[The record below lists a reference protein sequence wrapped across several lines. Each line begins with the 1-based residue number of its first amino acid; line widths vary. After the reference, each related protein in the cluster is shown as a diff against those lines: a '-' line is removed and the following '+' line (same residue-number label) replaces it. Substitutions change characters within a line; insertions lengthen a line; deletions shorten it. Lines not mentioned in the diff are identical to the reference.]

1 MPMNI
6 NLTPQLEE
14 VIRKKVNSGSYNSAS
29 EVVREALRL
38 MEHEDRIRAVQLQ
51 RLRQDIE
58 EGFNSGAAIPFDP
71 EELKRIARKARAAQR
86 ATGSKPQSKNE
97 GRKSAK

>member
-1 MPMNI
+1 MAMNI

-14 VIRKKVNSGSYNSAS
+14 VIRRKVTSGSYNSAS

-38 MEHEDRIRAVQLQ
+38 MEHEDRVRAIQLQ

-58 EGFNSGAAIPFDP
+58 EGLTSGPALVFDP
-71 EELKRIARKARAAQR
+71 LDLKRNARR
-86 ATGSKPQSKNE
+86 SKNIQPARNIKQN
-97 GRKSAK
+97 GRHKNAR

>member
-14 VIRKKVNSGSYNSAS
+14 IIRRKVTSGSYNSAS

-38 MEHEDRIRAVQLQ
+38 MEHEDRLRAVQLQ
-51 RLRQDIE
+51 RLRQDIQ
-58 EGFNSGAAIPFDP
+58 EGLDSGPATTFDP
-71 EELKRIARKARAAQR
+71 AELKRTARKQR
-86 ATGSKPQSKNE
+86 NA
-97 GRKSAK
+97 